1 MINHVLS
8 KSTFLRGLQ
17 CHKALYLNKYHPELR
32 DEISEQQ
39 KQIFTSGHE
48 VGKLAQQ
55 LFPGGID
62 AGPKE
67 AYKYQKS
74 VLYTQELIK
83 KEETVIYEAAFQYD
97 EVLILADIL
106 VRDQDKWNIYEVKS
120 STGIK
125 AVYIYD
131 TAIQYYVAVNSG
143 IPVENIAI
151 VYINNQYIRMGD
163 LDIHSLFNVES
174 VLNDVL
180 ENQEFVKEK
189 IAMLKEVL
197 RLDKTPRIDIG
208 EYCYDPYE
216 CDFHGYCW
224 DHVPTNS
231 VFALNGLWNKKKFE
245 LYRAGIIKMDNI
257 PESYPLSSGQRL
269 QINCEKQGRSYIDRE
284 TVREFVNS
292 INYPLY
298 YMDFETF
305 NPAIPLFD
313 NSRPYQQITFQYSLH
328 FKECKNGLLQHYEFL
343 GEIGKDPRRAFIE
356 RLLGDIQGEGDILV
370 YSRSFEVTR
379 LNELI
384 RDFPEYENEIQ
395 VIISRIKDLMLPFQ
409 KKYYYKPEMRGS
421 YSLKAVLPAVVPELN
436 YNGLAISDGG
446 TAMNV
451 FEQLQYEINQ
461 EKIRETR
468 RDLLEYCK
476 MDTLAMVR
484 IFEVLEKLGKA

>member
-1 MINHVLS
+1 
-8 KSTFLRGLQ
+8 
-17 CHKALYLNKYHPELR
+17 
-32 DEISEQQ
+32 
-39 KQIFTSGHE
+39 
-48 VGKLAQQ
+48 
-55 LFPGGID
+55 
-62 AGPKE
+62 
-67 AYKYQKS
+67 
-74 VLYTQELIK
+74 
-83 KEETVIYEAAFQYD
+83 
-97 EVLILADIL
+97 
-106 VRDQDKWNIYEVKS
+106 
-120 STGIK
+120 
-125 AVYIYD
+125 
-131 TAIQYYVAVNSG
+131 
-143 IPVENIAI
+143 
-151 VYINNQYIRMGD
+151 
-163 LDIHSLFNVES
+163 
-174 VLNDVL
+174 
-180 ENQEFVKEK
+180 
-189 IAMLKEVL
+189 
-197 RLDKTPRIDIG
+197 
-208 EYCYDPYE
+208 
-216 CDFHGYCW
+216 
-224 DHVPTNS
+224 
-231 VFALNGLWNKKKFE
+231 
-245 LYRAGIIKMDNI
+245 MDDI
-257 PESYPLSSGQRL
+257 PENYPLSSGQRL
-269 QINCEKQGRSYIDRE
+269 QINCEKQNQSYIDRGII
-284 TVREFVNS
+284 RRFVNS

-328 FKECKNGLLQHYEFL
+328 FKESKNGLLQHYEFL

-395 VIISRIKDLMLPFQ
+395 LIISRIKDLMSPFQ

-421 YSLKAVLPAVVPELN
+421 YSLKAVLPAVVLDLN

>member
-17 CHKALYLNKYHPELR
+17 CHKALYLNKHHPELR

-39 KQIFTSGHE
+39 QQIFSSGHE

-67 AYKYQKS
+67 SYKYQES
-74 VLYTQELIK
+74 VLYTLELIK
-83 KEETVIYEAAFQYD
+83 KGETVIYEAAFQYD
-97 EVLILADIL
+97 GVLIIADIL

-120 STGIK
+120 STSVK
-125 AVYIYD
+125 DVYFLD
-131 TAIQYYVAVNSG
+131 TAIQYYVVTNSG
-143 IPVENIAI
+143 IPVENISL
-151 VYINNQYIRMGD
+151 VYINNQYIRKGD
-163 LDIHSLFNVES
+163 LDIHSLFKVES

-180 ENQEFVKEK
+180 ENQKFVEENTT
-189 IAMLKEVL
+189 ILKEVL
-197 RLDKTPRIDIG
+197 RLDKIPQIDIG

-216 CDFHGYCW
+216 CDFRGYCW
-224 DHVPTNS
+224 DHIPTNS
-231 VFALNGLWNKKKFE
+231 VFVVNRLTNGKKFE
-245 LYRAGIIKMDNI
+245 LYRSGIIKMDDI
-257 PESYPLSSGQRL
+257 PENYPLSSGQRL
-269 QINCEKQGRSYIDRE
+269 QIDCEKQNRAYLNQDAIR
-284 TVREFVNS
+284 RFVNS

-328 FKECKNGLLQHYEFL
+328 FKESKNWLLQHYEFL
-343 GEIGKDPRRAFIE
+343 GEIGKDPRRSFIE
-356 RLLGDIQGEGDILV
+356 RLLGNIQGEGEILV
-370 YSRSFEVTR
+370 YNRPFEVTR

-395 VIISRIKDLMLPFQ
+395 EIISRIKDLMIPFQ

-421 YSLKAVLPAVVPELN
+421 YSIKAVLPAVVVNLN
-436 YNGLAISDGG
+436 YNGLAISEGG
-446 TAMNV
+446 MAMNA
-451 FEQLQYEINQ
+451 FEQLQYVTDQ
-461 EKIRETR
+461 DKIKETR
-468 RDLLEYCK
+468 KNLLEYCK

-484 IFEVLEKLGKA
+484 ILEELESM